1 MDFGITEKIDQI
13 QQLFAGQN
21 GSMIIVLGLVV
32 LIFWFLPAILAAF
45 LNRKHFKK
53 ILLACI
59 PAGFSFIAW
68 FALIGWAAT
77 GKITEKKH
85 VDNSEEKK

>member
-21 GSMIIVLGLVV
+21 GSMIIVLGLVF

-85 VDNSEEKK
+85 VDNSEEKT

>member
-1 MDFGITEKIDQI
+1 MDFGIAEKIDQI

-85 VDNSEEKK
+85 VDNSEEKT

>member
-1 MDFGITEKIDQI
+1 
-13 QQLFAGQN
+13 
-21 GSMIIVLGLVV
+21 MIIVLGLVV

-53 ILLACI
+53 ILIACI

-85 VDNSEEKK
+85 VDNSEEKT

>member
-1 MDFGITEKIDQI
+1 MDFGISEKLEQI

-21 GSMIIVLGLVV
+21 TSTIAVGIVVILFFV
-32 LIFWFLPAILAAF
+32 FLPAILAAF

-59 PAGFSFIAW
+59 PAGLSFIAW
-68 FALIGWAAT
+68 FALIGWAVT
-77 GKITEKKH
+77 GKIIDKK
-85 VDNSEEKK
+85 NAGNNE

>member
-85 VDNSEEKK
+85 VDNSEEKT

>member
-53 ILLACI
+53 ILIACI